1 MQRRGARPGALPRR
15 ARRRRRL
22 ECGPAIAHPRA
33 ARVRWWRG
41 GDGSESD
48 GPLAGAGVGAR
59 PLLLREHVCDGPP
72 ALPIHIS
79 RPKRLQVLD
88 EEALR
93 LRLRLRGLRCDR
105 FLRRRLRRRRNG
117 PRRRRLLRRLCRRG
131 LRHDR
136 HHLCRL
142 WRLRR
147 LRRLLSITIGVDH
160 GDIDH
165 GLQKRSTGSRRFC
178 RGSAAKA
185 AVFVHQVVQKIKTQ
199 VEWSECGLQTQ
210 VEGAQKSLQCCLLPE
225 SVLGI
230 GCESLVTSSR
240 RRLRQRLCD
249 VAGRRKLTENQRCF
263 RTLAQR
269 LPWWCCAWTLQTLF
283 RRLVLLNV
291 SDLDDCTGA
300 PNRR

>member
-1 MQRRGARPGALPRR
+1 MQRRGARPGALSRR

-22 ECGPAIAHPRA
+22 QCGPAIAHPRA
-33 ARVRWWRG
+33 ARVRWWCG
-41 GDGSESD
+41 GDGSGSD

-72 ALPIHIS
+72 ALPIQIS

-93 LRLRLRGLRCDR
+93 LRLRLRGFRRAR

-117 PRRRRLLRRLCRRG
+117 LRRRRLLRRLCRRG
-131 LRHDR
+131 LRHDHR
-136 HHLCRL
+136 RL
-142 WRLRR
+142 GR
-147 LRRLLSITIGVDH
+147 LRRLLSITIGVDR

-165 GLQKRSTGSRRFC
+165 GLLKRSTGSRRFC
-178 RGSAAKA
+178 RGSAAEA
-185 AVFVHQVVQKIKTQ
+185 EVQVVQKIKTQ

-210 VEGAQKSLQCCLLPE
+210 VEGAQKCLQCCLLPE

-240 RRLRQRLCD
+240 RRLRQRLSD
-249 VAGRRKLTENQRCF
+249 GGGRRKLTENQRCF

-269 LPWWCCAWTLQTLF
+269 LPWWRCAWTLQTLF